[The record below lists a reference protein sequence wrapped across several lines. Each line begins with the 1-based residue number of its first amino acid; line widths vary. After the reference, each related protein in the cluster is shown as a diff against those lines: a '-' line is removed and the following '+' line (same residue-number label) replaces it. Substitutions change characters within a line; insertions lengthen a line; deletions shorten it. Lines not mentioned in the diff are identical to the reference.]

1 MSRRVWKLQ
10 DFVAHSGGRIHCAR
24 LGEKSGQVL
33 ATGGDDKRV
42 NIWKVGKPSAMMS
55 LTGHTSSVEC
65 VVFNKEEEILVVGC
79 GGGSMQIWNL
89 EYRRMSGTLA
99 GHRTACNSVE
109 FHPYGEFFASGSA
122 DTNLKIWDMRHKHC
136 IQTYKGHTGA
146 ITSIRFSPHGRWVA
160 TGGQDSQVKL
170 WDLTAGK
177 LMKDLDHHRGAIT
190 SLAYHPKEMI
200 MATGSADRTMKLWS
214 LETFKSVGTT
224 EPGSSA
230 VQAVKFYVEEQSVL
244 CASQDALRV
253 YPLDNLSVPQDSIDV
268 DWRGLQDMR
277 LCSPEEKLIAI
288 STDQAQIGIWVAD
301 LQRRDLLGKV
311 GGGGRSHPRQG
322 GVGNAGRAGPVRQA
336 TNAREKAQVDA
347 EPETVEWYNSD
358 ATDLVG
364 TDSQGTPPASPRAR
378 VEAVLPLAR
387 GNSVVS
393 EEGLAG
399 PGNTVDWHF
408 VGEPP
413 PVAIDRPNGSQVVRA
428 GSPDVVQERGEPE
441 VPTPL
446 ASAVSGMPRPRSP
459 GDEPGSTIPGAAS
472 PPASVPSPPV
482 RDPLARDLPA
492 RDPLDQVAQ
501 MQQQHTQMM
510 GILHRRLAQVRRLK
524 EFWDN
529 GNMSRM
535 PTVAQD
541 PAPVCDL
548 LRAVM
553 QRELVGTVNLDA
565 CQVMLP
571 ILRDQSESKY
581 DEFATASLQFILL
594 LLQRFGDLITDT
606 RQGCAG
612 IPVRQLDFA
621 REERLRKCNACH
633 ELFQEIHR
641 SLAKSRVAGQF
652 GGLRDALQSFLHR
665 A

>member
-1 MSRRVWKLQ
+1 MRQ
-10 DFVAHSGGRIHCAR
+10 ATNAR
-24 LGEKSGQVL
+24 EK
-33 ATGGDDKRV
+33 A
-42 NIWKVGKPSAMMS
+42 
-55 LTGHTSSVEC
+55 
-65 VVFNKEEEILVVGC
+65 
-79 GGGSMQIWNL
+79 
-89 EYRRMSGTLA
+89 
-99 GHRTACNSVE
+99 
-109 FHPYGEFFASGSA
+109 
-122 DTNLKIWDMRHKHC
+122 
-136 IQTYKGHTGA
+136 
-146 ITSIRFSPHGRWVA
+146 
-160 TGGQDSQVKL
+160 
-170 WDLTAGK
+170 
-177 LMKDLDHHRGAIT
+177 
-190 SLAYHPKEMI
+190 
-200 MATGSADRTMKLWS
+200 
-214 LETFKSVGTT
+214 
-224 EPGSSA
+224 
-230 VQAVKFYVEEQSVL
+230 
-244 CASQDALRV
+244 QDALRV
-253 YPLDNLSVPQDSIDV
+253 YPLENLSVPQDSIDV
-268 DWRGLQDMR
+268 DWRSLQDMR
-277 LCSPEEKLIAI
+277 LAPEEKLCPKT
-288 STDQAQIGIWVAD
+288 TDQSQVGIWVAD
-301 LQRRDLLGKV
+301 LPRREDLGKV
-311 GGGGRSHPRQG
+311 GSRGRSNPKRETGH
-322 GVGNAGRAGPVRQA
+322 AGRPVRQ
-336 TNAREKAQVDA
+336 TINARGKMQVDA